1 MSILNLSCWLL
12 QREIGGYCIG
22 IICLL
27 FCGVSR
33 LVFCGCRSRA
43 DASFEDRSLSA
54 ITQHTVR
61 VLFPL
66 NLVLLTFWSY
76 LEVLYGEDAC
86 PPLEH
91 LCLLHCHGYGSA
103 AVGRSLLGLGSPEP
117 PMQVAIGR
125 YTFRA
130 LWHATL

>member
-76 LEVLYGEDAC
+76 LEFLHDEHAHAAIKAELVFAMPVRLAPASQRLQTRDNTEHRLL
-86 PPLEH
+86 PLT
-91 LCLLHCHGYGSA
+91 S
-103 AVGRSLLGLGSPEP
+103 R
-117 PMQVAIGR
+117 
-125 YTFRA
+125 
-130 LWHATL
+130 